1 MTNERRFRMS
11 NTPVTVIDVAKAA
24 DVSPSTVSRILNG
37 TTAVNADKRRRVL
50 EAVKRL
56 GYHPNAI
63 AQSLVRGKSMT
74 IGVVTGDISSAY
86 YSHAL
91 GGIEQA
97 FINTG
102 YHPLFASANW
112 NSQEE
117 QAAIEML
124 LARQID
130 GLIVMGGYSNDE
142 FLTNLSKR
150 LPFVLVGRIVPG
162 IENHCMATDN
172 IQGGFLATQHLI
184 SLGHHAIA
192 HITGSKT
199 NPDAV
204 ARLQGYRQ
212 ALETNGIPFEPNLVR
227 EGDFLERSGMMAIE
241 SLLMQ
246 HSNFSAVFTAN
257 DQMAVGARLALG
269 RHGLRVPDDVSLIG
283 YDDLPTSQ
291 YLYPPLTTVHQPMNE
306 MGRDA
311 VRHVI
316 GLLKGEALKL
326 EVPNLSLS
334 IRESTRRVGI
344 ERTRSALVGIN
355 TS

>member
-1 MTNERRFRMS
+1 MS

-102 YHPLFASANW
+102 YHPIFASANW
-112 NSQEE
+112 NGHEE

-130 GLIVMGGYSNDE
+130 GLIVMGGYSDDE
-142 FLTNLSKR
+142 FLTGLSKR

-184 SLGHHAIA
+184 SLGHRAIA
-192 HITGSKT
+192 HITGSKSNT
-199 NPDAV
+199 DAV

-212 ALETNGIPFEPNLVR
+212 ALETNGIPFEPNLIR

-257 DQMAVGARLALG
+257 DQMAVGARP
-269 RHGLRVPDDVSLIG
+269 RRCFTDRLRRPA
-283 YDDLPTSQ
+283 
-291 YLYPPLTTVHQPMNE
+291 HQPIPVPTTDHRASTDERN
-306 MGRDA
+306 GSRRRQARDLFA
-311 VRHVI
+311 QR
-316 GLLKGEALKL
+316 
-326 EVPNLSLS
+326 
-334 IRESTRRVGI
+334 
-344 ERTRSALVGIN
+344 RSAQTRGAKPQPEHP
-355 TS
+355 